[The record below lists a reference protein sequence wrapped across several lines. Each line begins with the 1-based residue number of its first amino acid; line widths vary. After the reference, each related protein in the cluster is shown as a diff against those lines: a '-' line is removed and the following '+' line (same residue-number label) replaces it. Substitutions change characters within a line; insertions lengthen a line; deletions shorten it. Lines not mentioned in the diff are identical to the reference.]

1 MDLIERPCSSC
12 GKDANTGHERTH
24 VSYDTSGEQPS
35 RKGSSSGEA
44 HGERR
49 EALEERTCMLPTIIE
64 KSLNT
69 RRGISTPGAR
79 TRVAPIS
86 C

>member
-1 MDLIERPCSSC
+1 MTRL
-12 GKDANTGHERTH
+12 
-24 VSYDTSGEQPS
+24 VSNQV

-64 KSLNT
+64 KSLNPAGESA
-69 RRGISTPGAR
+69 RPGLEPESHPSAAEPPRSVQLLVSASST
-79 TRVAPIS
+79 
-86 C
+86 